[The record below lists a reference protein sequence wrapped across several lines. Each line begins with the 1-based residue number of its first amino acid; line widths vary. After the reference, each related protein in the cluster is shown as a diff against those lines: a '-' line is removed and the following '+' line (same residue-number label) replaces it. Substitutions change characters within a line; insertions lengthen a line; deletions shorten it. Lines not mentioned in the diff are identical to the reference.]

1 MRDGFAIG
9 LLAVGLAV
17 VLSSCIG
24 LAVLDDPLDRLH
36 LVTPASTL
44 GVGATCAAVVVHDGL
59 NASGYAAI
67 LLAFAVGV
75 ANPLISHAQARAIV
89 VRRRAAAQDPPR
101 GRWGR
106 P

>member
-9 LLAVGLAV
+9 LLAVGVAV

-24 LAVLDDPLDRLH
+24 MAALDDPLDRLH

-44 GVGATCAAVVVHDGL
+44 GVGAVCAAVVVHEGL
-59 NASGYAAI
+59 NASGYSAI
-67 LLAFAVGV
+67 LLAFAAGV
-75 ANPLISHAQARAIV
+75 ANPLISHAQARVIE
-89 VRRRAAAQDPPR
+89 VRRRAGAEEPPPGRR
-101 GRWGR
+101 GT